1 MDVAD
6 DTVLIRFRRQ
16 RRVRQPAYKVEFKG
30 GPFCKSG
37 GDAQYTSFEVCSFS
51 RFQKC
56 PRGPDC
62 RKPLGWFNAL
72 IIVF

>member
-16 RRVRQPAYKVEFKG
+16 RRVRQPAYRLEFKG

-37 GDAQYTSFEVCSFS
+37 GVHPI
-51 RFQKC
+51 RF
-56 PRGPDC
+56 P
-62 RKPLGWFNAL
+62 
-72 IIVF
+72 